1 MVDQKTGGLF
11 RLLGRLM
18 ESESSLGTDL
28 TGRFRIEGFTTL
40 VGRYFQIR
48 DDYQNLCSPG
58 YASQKGFCEDL
69 DEGKFSL
76 PLIHTLE
83 HTKDKILLQALLLE
97 RKQKGK

>member
-1 MVDQKTGGLF
+1 MVNQKTGGLF

-48 DDYQNLCSPG
+48 DDY
-58 YASQKGFCEDL
+58 
-69 DEGKFSL
+69 
-76 PLIHTLE
+76 
-83 HTKDKILLQALLLE
+83 
-97 RKQKGK
+97 